1 MEDVYDDNRQF
12 NMWKWNYD
20 VAYFQILDLSWICF
34 SDDFIS
40 LCFGIRS
47 SRLIYSSWSGD
58 DGKGMVPLVSITSGW
73 VITTDTMV
81 LFLWAPLGVVG
92 AGWVNSSYSHDFEM
106 GITRDCD
113 SIFGNAIHI

>member
-1 MEDVYDDNRQF
+1 MF
-12 NMWKWNYD
+12 WNS
-20 VAYFQILDLSWICF
+20 VEQID
-34 SDDFIS
+34 
-40 LCFGIRS
+40 
-47 SRLIYSSWSGD
+47 IYSSWSGD